1 MKARIFY
8 FGIFIFFQACK
19 PTFQPIQNVDS
30 SARHFEIADFDLY
43 TFTLVLERE
52 DCDMPSQKHLKF
64 SQKTELEEG
73 DLVYEELY
81 LLLEKEGNTV
91 LYLTTFS
98 HKYIYEGGVFN
109 NLHSK
114 TSVSINEADFLF
126 IGTKEK
132 EAVVFKNPKHEDLC
146 EMQLNFSQENDTL
159 LLRQITNNYPLK
171 KKNPNKFIEMDSVFA
186 VDIKFIKDERSFT
199 YNDGC
204 KNLPVK
210 SLIQD
215 SEDLAFEL
223 DIKGDYRF
231 RRLKNRIGNR
241 P

>member
-8 FGIFIFFQACK
+8 FGILILLLACQ
-19 PTFQPIQNVDS
+19 PTFQPIQNVGS
-30 SARHFEIADFDLY
+30 SARYFEIVDFDLY
-43 TFTLVLERE
+43 TFRLIVEKENCNIPT
-52 DCDMPSQKHLKF
+52 DKHLKF
-64 SQKTELEEG
+64 SQKSVLEDD
-73 DLVYEELY
+73 DLIYEELY

-98 HKYIYEGGVFN
+98 HKYIYKGGVFN
-109 NLHSK
+109 NRHSK
-114 TSVSINEADFLF
+114 TSVSINEVDFLF
-126 IGTKEK
+126 VGTKEK
-132 EAVVFKNPKHEDLC
+132 GNVVFKNPKHEDLC
-146 EMQLNFSQENDTL
+146 EMQLNFFNENDTL

-171 KKNPNKFIEMDSVFA
+171 KKNPGKFIEMDSVFS

-204 KNLPVK
+204 KNLSVK
-210 SLIQD
+210 SLIRD
-215 SEDLAFEL
+215 SDDFVFEL
-223 DIKGDYRF
+223 ETNNDSRF